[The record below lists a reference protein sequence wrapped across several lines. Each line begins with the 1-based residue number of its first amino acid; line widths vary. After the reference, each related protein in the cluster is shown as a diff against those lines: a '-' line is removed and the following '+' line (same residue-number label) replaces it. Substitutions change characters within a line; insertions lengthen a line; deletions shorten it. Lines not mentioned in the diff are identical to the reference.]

1 MCISVSMSGN
11 EWVGGWME
19 ISSCLKTE
27 LEDECVCVWVCV
39 SVSER
44 GRGEYDGS
52 NKKRYIL
59 M

>member
-1 MCISVSMSGN
+1 MCISVSMSGS
-11 EWVGGWME
+11 EWVGGWMDM
-19 ISSCLKTE
+19 
-27 LEDECVCVWVCV
+27 LEDMCVCVWVCV

-44 GRGEYDGS
+44 GRVEYDGS